1 MTLSQFLCILRARW
15 NVGLLILV
23 ATVGLAMGA
32 SLLLP
37 KHYTAT
43 AMLVVDQTRPDPVT
57 GTSYTGNPSPAFMAT
72 QVDVLKSDRVAI
84 NVVRQLGL
92 ANNAS
97 LRDLWMQQ
105 TRGEGGLENWLVER
119 VRTALEVKPSRE
131 SNVISVSFKDADP
144 SQAAST
150 ANLFVQSYLDV
161 NLALRVEPAKQY
173 STFFES
179 RAKELRANLE
189 GAQAK
194 LSAYQRE
201 KGVVVASEG
210 QLDVET
216 ARLNELSSQLVA
228 LQAVTADSG
237 SRQAQA
243 QSGADG
249 LHEVVNNPILAGL
262 NSDIT
267 RAEAKLQEMAARL
280 GENHPQL
287 IEAKANVSTLRI
299 RLSAETRRVT
309 GTVGVSNSINR
320 QREAEIRST
329 LEAQRSRVMRLRTA
343 REEGSVLMRDV
354 DAAHRAYEAMLT
366 RLTQTHLESQATQS
380 NAYVLSS
387 AVPPLSSS
395 SPKLLR
401 NLMLSLLVGAILA
414 ITAAIVLEY
423 VDRRVR
429 TDDQISEALGMPLLG
444 TLPKPGGK
452 GRFVGRRTPLV
463 TSGGFLRRLP
473 APGKRAGRKRL
484 PSVKR
489 RAQR

>member
-1 MTLSQFLCILRARW
+1 MTLSQFLYILRARW
-15 NVGLLILV
+15 KVGLLILV
-23 ATVGLAMGA
+23 TTVGLAMAA

-37 KHYTAT
+37 KRYTAT
-43 AMLVVDQTRPDPVT
+43 AMLVVDQTRPDPVA
-57 GTSYTGNPSPAFMAT
+57 GSAYTGNPSPAFMAT
-72 QVDVLKSDRVAI
+72 QVDVLKSDRVAF

-92 ANNAS
+92 ANDAT
-97 LRDLWMQQ
+97 LRELWMQE
-105 TRGEGGLENWLVER
+105 TRGEGGLETWLVER
-119 VRTALEVKPSRE
+119 LRSALEVKPSRE
-131 SNVISVSFKDADP
+131 SNVVSVSFKDGDP
-144 SQAAST
+144 NQAASI

-173 STFFES
+173 SSFFES
-179 RAKELRANLE
+179 RAKELRSNLE
-189 GAQAK
+189 RAQAK

-201 KGVVVASEG
+201 KGVVVASDG

-228 LQAVTADSG
+228 LQAVAAESG

-249 LHEVVNNPILAGL
+249 LQEVVNNPILAGL
-262 NSDIT
+262 RSDIT
-267 RAEAKLQEMAARL
+267 RAEAKMQEMAARL

-287 IEAKANVSTLRI
+287 IEAKANLATLRT

-329 LEAQRSRVMRLRTA
+329 LEAQRSRVVRLRTA
-343 REEGSVLMRDV
+343 REEGSVLVRDV
-354 DAAHRAYEAMLT
+354 DAAQRAYEAVLT
-366 RLTQTHLESQATQS
+366 RLNQTSLESQATQS
-380 NAYVLSS
+380 NAYVLAP

-401 NLMLSLLVGAILA
+401 NLVLSLVVSIILA
-414 ITAAIVLEY
+414 IAAAILLEY

-429 TDDQISEALGMPLLG
+429 NDDEISEALGVPLLG
-444 TLPKPGGK
+444 TLPRPGGK
-452 GRFVGRRTPLV
+452 GHFVGRRTPLV

-473 APGKRAGRKRL
+473 APG
-484 PSVKR
+484 R
-489 RAQR
+489 RA